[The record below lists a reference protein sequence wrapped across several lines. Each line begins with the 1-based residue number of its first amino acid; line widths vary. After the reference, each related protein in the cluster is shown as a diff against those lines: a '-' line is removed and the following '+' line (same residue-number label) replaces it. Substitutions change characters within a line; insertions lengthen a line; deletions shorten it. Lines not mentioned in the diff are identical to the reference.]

1 VLEAYIL
8 KSESDQSAMQVIK
21 PGDTRGTL
29 YIVATPIGNLEDI
42 SARAVSVLSGVAVIA
57 AEDTR
62 HSGRLLQ
69 HLGINKPLVALHDH
83 NERGRVQNI
92 LDQLLA
98 GADVALISD
107 AGTPLISDPGY
118 VLVREA
124 RVEGLR
130 VSPIPGSCA
139 LIAALSAAGLPTDR
153 FLFVGFL
160 PAKRS
165 GRRTALEELRKETV
179 TLVFYESP
187 HRILDTVADI
197 AETMGEHREI
207 VLGREITKTF
217 ETFYSGGATQVLA
230 TLTDD
235 PHGSRGEFVVMVRG
249 AEKSESSLMAGA
261 LDVDR
266 LLSLLMEELPIKKTA
281 KIASSLTGLGKN
293 ELYQRALDLKDS

>member
-1 VLEAYIL
+1 M
-8 KSESDQSAMQVIK
+8 KSESDQSAIQAIK
-21 PGDTRGTL
+21 PGDGRGTL
-29 YIVATPIGNLEDI
+29 YIVATPIGNLEDL
-42 SARAVSVLSGVAVIA
+42 SPRAVRVLSEVAVIA

-62 HSGRLLQ
+62 HSGRLIQ
-69 HLGINKPLVALHDH
+69 HLGISKPLIALHDH
-83 NERGRVQNI
+83 NERGRVKSI

-124 RVEGLR
+124 RAEGVR
-130 VSPIPGSCA
+130 VSPIPGACA
-139 LIAALSAAGLPTDR
+139 LVAALSAAGLPTDR

-160 PAKRS
+160 PAKRT
-165 GRRTALEELRKETV
+165 GRCTELGELQKETA

-187 HRILDTVADI
+187 HRILDTVSDI
-197 AETMGEHREI
+197 ADVMGAHREI

-217 ETFYSGGATQVLA
+217 ETFYSGEASQVLSA
-230 TLTDD
+230 LQDD

-249 AEKSESSLMAGA
+249 ADKSESGLMAGA

-266 LLSLLMEELPIKKTA
+266 LLNLLMAELPVKKVA
-281 KIASSLTGLGKN
+281 KIASGLTGLGKN
-293 ELYQRALDLKDS
+293 ELYQRALELKDG